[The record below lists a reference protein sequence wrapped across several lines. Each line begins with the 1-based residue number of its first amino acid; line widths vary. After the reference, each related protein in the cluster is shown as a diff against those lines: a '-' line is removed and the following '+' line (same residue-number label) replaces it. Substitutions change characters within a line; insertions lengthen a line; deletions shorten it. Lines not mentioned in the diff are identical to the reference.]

1 MISAAIAAPAR
12 GGRVIYNVD
21 TQGCIRDGAAP
32 EHITIYIAAL
42 EPLPADT
49 LRQRQ
54 RAQVLSWLA
63 EHDNSLT
70 PPELQATDLG
80 KPYWPDGRWQL
91 NWSHSQYIVALAIA
105 PCELFQQQTASNT
118 KSESES
124 ETLAGAL
131 GIDLEVLGRSRSREA
146 LINRYYHQSEHGHTD
161 TDLGFLSI
169 WTRKEAVVK
178 AQGMGLRIDLKSL
191 NTATAVIEHVQ
202 LGQWHSLTVSL
213 SESNTAAADALRLM
227 GVLSLSWPAALTS

>member
-32 EHITIYIAAL
+32 KHITIYIAAL

-54 RAQVLSWLA
+54 RAQVLSWLK
-63 EHDNSLT
+63 EHDDNSLT
-70 PPELQATDLG
+70 PPELQTTDLG

-91 NWSHSQYIVALAIA
+91 NWSHSQYMVALAIA
-105 PCELFQQQTASNT
+105 PHELSQQSTSD
-118 KSESES
+118 KP
-124 ETLAGAL
+124 AGML
-131 GIDLEVLGRSRSREA
+131 GIDIELLGRSISHEA
-146 LINRYYHQSEHGHTD
+146 LINRYYHPNEHRHAD

-169 WTRKEAVVK
+169 WTRKEAAVK

-191 NTATAVIEHVQ
+191 NTATTIIEHPQ
-202 LGQWHSLTVSL
+202 LGRWHSLSVSL
-213 SESNTAAADALRLM
+213 SELAQNDTLKLM
-227 GVLSLSWPAALTS
+227 GVLSLSWPAASTQ

>member
-32 EHITIYIAAL
+32 EHITVYIAAL

-54 RAQVLSWLA
+54 RTQVLSWLA
-63 EHDNSLT
+63 EHDDNSLT
-70 PPELQATDLG
+70 PPELQTTDLG

-105 PCELFQQQTASNT
+105 PCDLFQQQSATTTSSKSTA
-118 KSESES
+118 
-124 ETLAGAL
+124 LAGAL

-146 LINRYYHQSEHGHTD
+146 LINRYYHPNEHRHAD
-161 TDLGFLSI
+161 TDLGFLTI

-178 AQGMGLRIDLKSL
+178 AHGMGLRIDLKSL
-191 NTATAVIEHVQ
+191 NTATAVIEHAQ
-202 LGQWHSLTVSL
+202 LGQWHSFTVSL
-213 SESNTAAADALRLM
+213 NDPNAAPNEIS
-227 GVLSLSWPAALTS
+227 VLSLSWPAAPAL